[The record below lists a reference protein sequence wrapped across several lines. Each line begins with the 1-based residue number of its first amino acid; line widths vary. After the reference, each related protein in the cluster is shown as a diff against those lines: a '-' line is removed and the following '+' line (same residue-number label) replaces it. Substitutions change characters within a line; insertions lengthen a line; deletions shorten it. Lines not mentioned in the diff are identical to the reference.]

1 MRAIRA
7 RRLSVQSD
15 VWWVSISGLY
25 FIVAMPVSAFIA
37 SDWTGRKIADGAKP
51 WLAAKSSE
59 SAAGQ
64 TRTSRDVRLESAS
77 PPSADIA
84 RRGS

>member
-1 MRAIRA
+1 
-7 RRLSVQSD
+7 LQSD

-37 SDWTGRKIADGAKP
+37 SDWTGRMIADGATP
-51 WLAAKSSE
+51 WLAAKPSE

-64 TRTSRDVRLESAS
+64 NR
-77 PPSADIA
+77 
-84 RRGS
+84 